1 MASST
6 EIEMT
11 ARCTKEQWEILL
23 NTLRSSEVVVHMLD
37 RFMVRVW
44 KGEVVAEDPID
55 VRVKWTNGKE
65 EIVIKTGGFG
75 AQSRQE
81 LEIAL
86 PSGQF
91 RNAVEGFRMLGFT
104 TGCVMHRV
112 IERCTQGDVEI
123 SLVRGREWYYVEVE
137 YTGASDDFGVAQAR
151 IREWFAAHGLE
162 PFETTAYLAFVKELS
177 ATENLHY
184 PLSDYPA
191 GLDKDPRWAQ
201 LWGKITQSTGR

>member
-11 ARCTKEQWEILL
+11 ARCTQEQWETLL
-23 NTLRSSEVVVHMLD
+23 GELRSSAVAMRTLD

-65 EIVIKTGGFG
+65 EVVIKTGGFG

-91 RNAVEGFRMLGFT
+91 HNAVEGFRMLGFT
-104 TGCVMHRV
+104 TGCAMHRV

-137 YTGASDDFGVAQAR
+137 YVGASRDLAVAQTS
-151 IREWFAAHGLE
+151 IRGWFAAQNLE
-162 PFETTAYLAFVKELS
+162 PFDTTAYLAFVKELS
-177 ATENLHY
+177 AHENRHF
-184 PLSDYPA
+184 PLSTYPA
-191 GLDKDPRWAQ
+191 CLENDPRWAE
-201 LWGKITQSTGR
+201 LWRTITQVTEH